1 MVATREAT
9 KTSGENKNAEAFQ
22 FESPVSEEIQHHQQE
37 RAHGQRLIKISD
49 GASIANDAL
58 FHDGDEMEYRAE
70 AKGAQ
75 GDAEQVFPP
84 ANQGEDGM
92 QQAE

>member
-1 MVATREAT
+1 
-9 KTSGENKNAEAFQ
+9 
-22 FESPVSEEIQHHQQE
+22 
-37 RAHGQRLIKISD
+37 
-49 GASIANDAL
+49 
-58 FHDGDEMEYRAE
+58 MEYRAE